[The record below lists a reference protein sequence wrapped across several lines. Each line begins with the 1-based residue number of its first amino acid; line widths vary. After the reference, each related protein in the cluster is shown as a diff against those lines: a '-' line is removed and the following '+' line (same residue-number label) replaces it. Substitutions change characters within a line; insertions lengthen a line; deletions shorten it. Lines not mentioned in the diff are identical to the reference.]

1 MARKLKRKRK
11 RKVKEAP
18 PVSQL
23 HPVHVWEY
31 RPGRSV
37 RRGDRLK
44 VGGGPVF
51 VDEAGNRHLFGE
63 RGVFVFLGAFPEKE
77 GGDWWIIAGGKGLT
91 VLIPSVPKVTKY
103 SLPGYV
109 PRPYRFRRLRSK

>member
-1 MARKLKRKRK
+1 MKRKLKRK

-23 HPVHVWEY
+23 HPTHAWEY

-37 RRGDRLK
+37 RRGDKLK
-44 VGGGPVF
+44 VGGGPIF
-51 VDEAGNRHLFGE
+51 VGEDGQAHCMGE
-63 RGVFVFLGAFPEKE
+63 RGVFTFLGAFPERE

-91 VLIPSVPKVTKY
+91 VLIPAVPKATKY
-103 SLPGYV
+103 SLPGMKY
-109 PRPYRFRRLRSK
+109 RAYRFRRLRSK